1 MAGSWLRWCARTLL
15 RVLSFGGHDFNVGSD
30 RDQVGN
36 DGVMEAREGSGDLK
50 GRTVQLGFTDL
61 ADKAE
66 FRHTLESRLKATWG
80 S

>member
-1 MAGSWLRWCARTLL
+1 M
-15 RVLSFGGHDFNVGSD
+15 GSD

-36 DGVMEAREGSGDLK
+36 DGVVEAREGSSDLK

-66 FRHTLESRLKATWG
+66 FRCTLESRLKATWG

>member
-1 MAGSWLRWCARTLL
+1 MGR
-15 RVLSFGGHDFNVGSD
+15 D

-61 ADKAE
+61 ADKAK
-66 FRHTLESRLKATWG
+66 FRHTLESQLKATWG